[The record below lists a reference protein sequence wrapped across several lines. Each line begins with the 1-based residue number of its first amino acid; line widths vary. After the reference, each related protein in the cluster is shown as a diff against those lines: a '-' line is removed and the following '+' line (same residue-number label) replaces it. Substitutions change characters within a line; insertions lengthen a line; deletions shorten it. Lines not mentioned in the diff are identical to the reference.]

1 MFMNFVKICL
11 FILSALIISSRVNA
25 QDKTS
30 AFFTE
35 TEIVLRTNSGGEIFG
50 TLTVPETEKKT
61 PLVIIIAG
69 SGPTDRDCNSPLGVK
84 SNAYK
89 MLAEGLA
96 KNPISSLRFDKRG
109 IGKSAAAMTG
119 EINLRFDTY
128 INDVIDWVTYLK
140 QDKRFS
146 EIIILGH
153 SEGSLIGMVAARK
166 ADVSKFISVAGLSR
180 PADEII
186 KEQLK
191 NQNLSQQLIDESDN
205 ILDSLK
211 AGRTV
216 SKVNLMLLSFYRPS
230 VQPYMISWLK
240 YNPSEEI
247 KKLTIPVL
255 IVQGTTDIQV
265 PADEAR
271 LLSLAKPDARLLII
285 ENMNHVLKEAG
296 TDRQKN
302 LATYTNPDLPLKPEL
317 LQGIVDFIKA
327 KK

>member
-1 MFMNFVKICL
+1 MKL
-11 FILSALIISSRVNA
+11 FKSTHVILSIVIIACPLKA
-25 QDKTS
+25 QDTQS
-30 AFFTE
+30 SPFTE
-35 TEIVLRTNSGGEIFG
+35 SEIVLRTSSGGEIFG
-50 TLTVPETEKKT
+50 TLTVPETEKRT

-96 KNPISSLRFDKRG
+96 KNSISSLRFDKRG
-109 IGKSAAAMTG
+109 IAKSAAAMTG
-119 EINLRFDTY
+119 ESNLRFDTY
-128 INDVIDWVTYLK
+128 INDVVDWVAYLK

-146 EIIILGH
+146 DIIILGH
-153 SEGSLIGMVAARK
+153 SEGSLIGMVASRK
-166 ADVSKFISVAGLSR
+166 ADVSKYISVAGLSR
-180 PADEII
+180 TADEII

-191 NQNLSQQLIDESDN
+191 SQNLSQQLIDESDN

-216 SKVNLMLLSFYRPS
+216 SKVNLMLLSLYRPS

-265 PADEAR
+265 PVDEAR
-271 LLSLAKPDARLLII
+271 LLSSAKPDARLLII
-285 ENMNHVLKEAG
+285 ENMNHILKEAD

-302 LATYTNPDLPLKPEL
+302 LATYSNPELPLKPEL